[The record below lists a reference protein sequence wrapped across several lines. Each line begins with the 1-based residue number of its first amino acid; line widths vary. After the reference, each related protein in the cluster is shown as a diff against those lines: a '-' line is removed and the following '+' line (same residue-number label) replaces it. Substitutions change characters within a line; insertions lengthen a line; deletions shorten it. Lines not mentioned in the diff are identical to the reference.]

1 MKKQMSFRPA
11 SALLPTMIAAALL
24 AGCTTAGKDYAG
36 PPVATQS
43 ASFARA
49 GEAADNAQVLARWWP
64 ALNDA
69 TLDGLM
75 DAALKANPNLG
86 VARAR
91 LRQARAALGIERA
104 NGRPNGTATA
114 MAAHV
119 RLPPLGDALGG
130 AGGGADSA
138 GGESGGGGGFAI
150 PSSLNLYSVGFDATW
165 EIDLFGGRR
174 RAVEAA
180 GAAAEA
186 AEAQLADAQLSLTA
200 EVASAYVN
208 LRSVQ
213 QRIALSD
220 AAIAR
225 QQRMLELTTRR
236 VQAGT
241 ASQLDLTRLQGQ
253 LESTRADA
261 EPLLS
266 QLDAYR
272 DELATLVGLAPGA
285 LDAQLAAAAPV
296 PLPPASVATGDPA
309 AMLKRRPDI
318 RAAERTLAARSAQ
331 VGQADAA
338 RFPRLTLLG
347 LIGIGGTHPS
357 DLTHL
362 DDFSAIAAPQLSWNF
377 LDFGRNA
384 ARIEQA
390 EGVRDE
396 AEAQY
401 RVAVLGALRDAE
413 GALSRFKQR
422 RATVATIARAKA
434 AADRATELMAARQ
447 KAGTA
452 SLIDL
457 LDTERQQIAAEQN
470 LAQAQAALTGEFVAL
485 HKALG
490 LGWQGEDAPTQAPAG
505 AP

>member
-1 MKKQMSFRPA
+1 MSLR
-11 SALLPTMIAAALL
+11 STSSLLLLALL

-36 PPVATQS
+36 PPA
-43 ASFARA
+43 ASQAGAFARA
-49 GEAADNAQVLARWWP
+49 GDPAAGGQVLARWWP
-64 ALNDA
+64 ALGDA
-69 TLDGLM
+69 TLDGLI

-91 LRQARAALGIERA
+91 LRQARAALGTERA

-114 MAAHV
+114 MAAHL
-119 RLPPLGDALGG
+119 RLPPVGDALGG
-130 AGGGADSA
+130 AGGA
-138 GGESGGGGGFAI
+138 GGAEGGSQEGGSGFAI

-213 QRIALSD
+213 QRLALSD
-220 AAIAR
+220 AVIAR
-225 QQRMLELTTRR
+225 QQRMLDLTARR

-253 LESTRADA
+253 LESTRAES

-272 DELATLVGLAPGA
+272 DELATLAGLAPGA
-285 LDAQLAAAAPV
+285 LDAQLAQAAPV
-296 PLPPASVATGDPA
+296 PLPPASVAVGDPA
-309 AMLKRRPDI
+309 ALLQRRPDI
-318 RAAERTLAARSAQ
+318 RAAERTLAARNAQ

-422 RATVATIARAKA
+422 RTTVATIARAKA
-434 AADRATELMAARQ
+434 TADRAAELMAARQ

-490 LGWQGEDAPTQAPAG
+490 LGWQAPAAQASG

>member
-1 MKKQMSFRPA
+1 MSVRITPF
-11 SALLPTMIAAALL
+11 LLLSAALL
-24 AGCTTAGKDYAG
+24 SGCKTVGKDYAG
-36 PPVATQS
+36 PPAAAQTAAQS
-43 ASFARA
+43 SGFARA
-49 GEAADNAQVLARWWP
+49 GELAGGQALARWWP
-64 ALNDA
+64 ALGDA
-69 TLDGLM
+69 TLDHLV
-75 DAALKANPNLG
+75 DAALRANPNLA

-91 LRQARAALGIERA
+91 LRQARAALGTERA

-114 MAAHV
+114 MAAHL
-119 RLPPLGDALGG
+119 RLPPVGDALGG
-130 AGGGADSA
+130 AAGADGGGA
-138 GGESGGGGGFAI
+138 EGGGFAL
-150 PSSLNLYSVGFDATW
+150 PSSLNLYSAGFDATW

-186 AEAQLADAQLSLTA
+186 AQASLADAQLSLTA
-200 EVASAYVN
+200 EVAAAYIN

-213 QRIALSD
+213 QRILLSD

-225 QQRMLELTTRR
+225 QQRMLELTRAR
-236 VQAGT
+236 VERGT
-241 ASQLDLTRLQGQ
+241 ASRLDLTRLQGQ
-253 LESTRADA
+253 LESTRAEA
-261 EPLLS
+261 EPLQA
-266 QLDAYR
+266 QLEAYR
-272 DELATLVGLAPGA
+272 DELATLAGLAPGA
-285 LDAQLAAAAPV
+285 LDAQLNEPAPV
-296 PLPPASVATGDPA
+296 PLPPAQVVVGDPA
-309 AMLKRRPDI
+309 ALLQRRPDI
-318 RAAERTLAARSAQ
+318 RAAERQLAARSAQ
-331 VGQADAA
+331 VGQAEAA

-396 AEAQY
+396 AEANY
-401 RVAVLGALRDAE
+401 RVVVLGALRDAE
-413 GALSRFKQR
+413 GALSRFRQR

-434 AADRATELMAARQ
+434 AADRAAVLMAARQ

-452 SLIDL
+452 SLIDV

-470 LAQAQAALTGEFVAL
+470 LAQAQAMLTDEFVAL

-490 LGWQGEDAPTQAPAG
+490 LGWTGSAPADLPDG
-505 AP
+505 RQARR

>member
-1 MKKQMSFRPA
+1 MSVRLAPRITPF
-11 SALLPTMIAAALL
+11 LLLLAAAL
-24 AGCTTAGKDYAG
+24 AGCKTVGKDYAG
-36 PPVATQS
+36 PPASPQSTQG
-43 ASFARA
+43 AGFARA
-49 GEAADNAQVLARWWP
+49 GELAGGQALARWWP
-64 ALNDA
+64 ALGDA
-69 TLDGLM
+69 TLDQLV
-75 DAALKANPNLG
+75 DAALQANPNLA

-91 LRQARAALGIERA
+91 LRQARAALGTERA
-104 NGRPNGTATA
+104 NGRPNGNATG
-114 MAAHV
+114 MAAHL
-119 RLPPLGDALGG
+119 RLPPLGDALG
-130 AGGGADSA
+130 AGGGAGS
-138 GGESGGGGGFAI
+138 GEGGGGFAV
-150 PSSLNLYSVGFDATW
+150 PSSLNLYNVGFDATW

-186 AEAQLADAQLSLTA
+186 AEASLADAQLSLTA
-200 EVASAYVN
+200 EVASAYIN

-225 QQRMLELTTRR
+225 QQRMLELTRAR
-236 VQAGT
+236 VERGT

-253 LESTRADA
+253 LESTRAEA
-261 EPLLS
+261 EPLQA

-272 DELATLVGLAPGA
+272 DELATLAGLAPGA
-285 LDAQLAAAAPV
+285 LDAQLSPPSTGPAPV
-296 PLPPASVATGDPA
+296 PLPPPQVAVGDPA
-309 AMLKRRPDI
+309 ALLQRRPDI
-318 RAAERTLAARSAQ
+318 RAAERQLAARTAQ
-331 VGQADAA
+331 VGQAEAA

-362 DDFSAIAAPQLSWNF
+362 DDFSAIAAPRLSWNF

-413 GALSRFKQR
+413 GALSRFRQR

-434 AADRATELMAARQ
+434 AADHAAELMAARQ

-457 LDTERQQIAAEQN
+457 LDTQRQQIAAEQN
-470 LAQAQAALTGEFVAL
+470 LAQAQALLTGEFVAL

-490 LGWQGEDAPTQAPAG
+490 LGWQAAPDERHAQR
-505 AP
+505 

>member
-1 MKKQMSFRPA
+1 MKKQISFRPA
-11 SALLPTMIAAALL
+11 MALLPSVLAAALL
-24 AGCTTAGKDYAG
+24 AGCATAGKDYAG
-36 PPVATQS
+36 PPAAAPA

-49 GEAADNAQVLARWWP
+49 GDAAADGQVLARWWP

-69 TLDGLM
+69 TLDGLV

-91 LRQARAALGIERA
+91 LRQARAALGTERA

-119 RLPPLGDALGG
+119 RLPPLGDALGAGAESGAGAEGG
-130 AGGGADSA
+130 AGGG
-138 GGESGGGGGFAI
+138 FAL

-180 GAAAEA
+180 GAAADA

-200 EVASAYVN
+200 EVASAYIN

-225 QQRMLELTTRR
+225 QQRMLDLTARR

-390 EGVRDE
+390 EGARDE

-422 RATVATIARAKA
+422 RATVATVARAKA
-434 AADRATELMAARQ
+434 AAEHATELMAARQ

-457 LDTERQQIAAEQN
+457 LDTERQQIAAEQS

-490 LGWQGEDAPTQAPAG
+490 LGWQSDNPQATLPTG

>member
-1 MKKQMSFRPA
+1 MSYRST
-11 SALLPTMIAAALL
+11 SALMIPALLSALL
-24 AGCTTAGKDYAG
+24 AGCTTVGKDYAG
-36 PPVATQS
+36 PPAVPQA

-49 GEAADNAQVLARWWP
+49 GDASDNKQVLARWWP
-64 ALNDA
+64 ALGDT
-69 TLDGLM
+69 TLDGLV
-75 DAALKANPNLG
+75 DAALKANPNLD

-91 LRQARAALGIERA
+91 LRQARAALGTERA

-130 AGGGADSA
+130 ADTGSGSSGDGAAGQGGDS
-138 GGESGGGGGFAI
+138 SGFAV

-165 EIDLFGGRR
+165 EIDLFGGHR

-180 GAAAEA
+180 GAAYEA

-200 EVASAYVN
+200 EVANAYIN

-225 QQRMLELTTRR
+225 QQRMLDLTARR

-253 LESTRADA
+253 LETTRADS

-266 QLDAYR
+266 QRDAYC
-272 DELATLVGLAPGA
+272 DELATLAGLAPGA

-318 RAAERTLAARSAQ
+318 RAAERTLAARTAQ
-331 VGQADAA
+331 IGQADAA

-362 DDFSAIAAPQLSWNF
+362 DDFSAILAPQLSWNF
-377 LDFGRNA
+377 LDFGHNA

-434 AADRATELMAARQ
+434 AAEHATELMAARQ

-490 LGWQGEDAPTQAPAG
+490 LGWQAG
-505 AP
+505 AMAQASSAP